1 MDHQEKV
8 DLSPPEEGE
17 RDMGAK
23 EVKKDKEARD
33 LKDIIM
39 EENMTRRGEKAMG
52 RSLKKK
58 RQARDKFCK
67 YTNQYK
73 YLAEIGDRGMAKA
86 WREANKARENWV
98 EPWRLERIL

>member
-1 MDHQEKV
+1 MGKDPKKQRLITDFHKKEDKVLVDHQEKV

-17 RDMGAK
+17 RDKGAK
-23 EVKKDKEARD
+23 EVKEAKEARD

-39 EENMTRRGEKAMG
+39 EENMARRGEKAMM

-58 RQARDKFCK
+58 RQAKDKFYK

-73 YLAEIGDRGMAKA
+73 NLA
-86 WREANKARENWV
+86 
-98 EPWRLERIL
+98 